1 LEKFSKFQ
9 KIWLIDYE
17 LGFQNGKEC
26 KNNMLQIGAK
36 MGYMTRQFQIQWNI
50 KTECNGV
57 EKRIR
62 RKIASPKVLIM

>member
-1 LEKFSKFQ
+1 LEKISKFQ
-9 KIWLIDYE
+9 IFWLIDCE
-17 LGFQNGKEC
+17 LGFQTRKEC

-36 MGYMTRQFQIQWNI
+36 MGYVTKQFQIQWNI

-57 EKRIR
+57 EKGIR